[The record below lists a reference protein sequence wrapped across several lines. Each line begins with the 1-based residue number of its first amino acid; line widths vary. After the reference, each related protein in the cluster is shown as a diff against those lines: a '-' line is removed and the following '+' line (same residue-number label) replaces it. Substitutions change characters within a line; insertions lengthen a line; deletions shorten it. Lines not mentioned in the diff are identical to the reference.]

1 MELNRESWEAKLK
14 GYYRGDSRFGVP
26 MKDHTSLS
34 VGGAADVLTYPADPV
49 SLRNLLV
56 VLNKEATPFFPL
68 GGGTNLLVLDGGIEG
83 VVISLRAFTRIEVLQ
98 EYDEV
103 VELFVEA
110 GAPWQKLVN
119 FCKAKGYSGI
129 EGLTGIPGTVGGA
142 ICGNSGSFGC
152 EVKDV
157 LASVVIMSSNGRLDR
172 HNAADLGFRYR
183 GSEISRNDIVL
194 SANMRFRKDDAEAV
208 AARTDHFFS
217 EKKQTQPIS
226 DRSAGCVFRNPEGTS
241 AGRLVDEAGCKGM
254 RRGGIEVSSIH
265 ANFFV
270 NAGGGTASDFI
281 GLMEDVSAEVQ
292 KKFSVV
298 LEPEI
303 KIVGREK

>member
-1 MELNRESWEAKLK
+1 MELNREGWAAKFE

-34 VGGAADVLTYPADPV
+34 AGGTADVMTYPEDPV
-49 SLRNLLV
+49 SLTNLMV
-56 VLNKEATPFFPL
+56 VLKYEAAPIFPV
-68 GGGTNLLVLDGGIEG
+68 GGGTNILVREGGIEG

-98 EYDEV
+98 EYGEV

-110 GAPWQKLVN
+110 GAPLQKLVN
-119 FCKAKGYSGI
+119 FCKGKGYSGI

-157 LASVVIMSSNGRLDR
+157 VASVVIIDSDGRLDR
-172 HNAADLGFRYR
+172 HDAADLGFRYR
-183 GSEISRNDIVL
+183 GSDIFPGNIVL
-194 SANMRFRKDDAEAV
+194 SANLRLRKDDPEAV
-208 AARTDHFFS
+208 AARTDGFFS
-217 EKKQTQPIS
+217 EKKRTQPIS
-226 DRSAGCVFRNPEGTS
+226 EKSAGCVFRNPEGAS
-241 AGRLVDEAGCKGM
+241 AGRLIDEAGCKGM
-254 RRGGIEVSSIH
+254 RRGGMEVSSVH

-281 GLMEDVSAEVQ
+281 VLMEDVAAEVQ

-303 KIVGREK
+303 KIVGRE